1 MRSRRGAALLTAVGL
16 MVLIS
21 IISLERTLL
30 ARQTRLTV
38 ANVVERAQLEAVAT
52 AGVEQARGELDR
64 LLRSGA
70 MQSLRNPARVMDAW
84 DAADGRALESTLAK
98 EYRYRVEMHDAGMRL
113 QLNAATQAQL
123 RTLMLALGV
132 DARRAD
138 HLSAA
143 IGDWRDPDQLR
154 RVNGAERSDYLAAGR
169 AMLPD
174 DGPFARVDQ
183 LRFVMGMTDSLYR
196 LLAPQ
201 LTVFGDG
208 KVDLNAAPRPVLLTL
223 PGISEEATSVI
234 LHYRQ
239 RGARVSDL
247 NLLAQD
253 LSPAARDLLRA
264 SLLQLQASA
273 ALQPRQ
279 IHVASD
285 AWRVGSAMHVRV
297 DAIISRDDEGRV
309 IWRRVS
315 P

>member
-1 MRSRRGAALLTAVGL
+1 MKSRRGAALLTAIGL
-16 MVLIS
+16 VVLIS
-21 IISLERTLL
+21 IVSLERTLL
-30 ARQTRLTV
+30 AKRTRLTT
-38 ANVVERAQLEAVAT
+38 ANIVERAQLEAVAT
-52 AGVEQARGELDR
+52 AGVEHARAELDR
-64 LLRSGA
+64 LLRSGT
-70 MQSLRNPARVMDAW
+70 MQSLRDPSHVMDAW
-84 DAADGRALESTLAK
+84 DAADGKVLESALAT
-98 EYRYRVEMHDAGMRL
+98 EYRYRVEMHDVGIRL
-113 QLNAATQAQL
+113 QLNDATQEQL
-123 RTLMLALGV
+123 RTLLLALGV

-143 IGDWRDPDQLR
+143 ISDWRDADQLR

-183 LRFVMGMTDSLYR
+183 LRFVLGVTDSVYH
-196 LLAPQ
+196 LLGPR

-223 PGISEEATSVI
+223 PGISEEAVAVI
-234 LHYRQ
+234 LRYRQ
-239 RGARVSDL
+239 RGARITDFNHLSE
-247 NLLAQD
+247 D
-253 LSPAARDLLRA
+253 LSPTGRELLRR
-264 SLLQLQASA
+264 SLLALQASA
-273 ALQPRQ
+273 VLEPRE

-285 AWRVGSAMHVRV
+285 AWRIGSTLHVRV